1 MPGPSKK
8 KKRIAKRAV
17 EPKIQLPKIELP
29 RFELPRF
36 DWLAWARRILNHPAT
51 SYLTILLLQLKV
63 IWGMWWYREM
73 TMGDTEAYFIDAAGW
88 LRDGRTPF
96 VWSPLYTAFLAEFFR
111 FSNDA
116 YTILIMHRVLIVLT
130 LAVLVLALMRRLLP
144 PAIAWMAAAWWAVVP
159 IDFND
164 LYEVHMFAVIP
175 LVLAPLAVF
184 WWPGPWGRGIAIA
197 ILLTEGLLVRTEN
210 FASAVLLAVLALSY
224 EFWRNRTFPEERVA
238 SNRPIPAYGAPL
250 LCAVLLAS
258 YFFVHRVSY
267 DSWAFLEQKHGL
279 NVCESFAVGYQE
291 RNHDFDSSPMANCGQ
306 LMHRIFGA
314 SVIRGR
320 KLLPDTMST
329 MSMMTALRANPPAML
344 AHFWWNIRLLPSGL
358 QVVLFNYRS
367 GDANPDYVPT
377 HQSKLVLIPSAAV
390 CVVLVLGAYLFFA
403 GRKQWMETWRVE
415 NTPFRKS
422 VLESRIWAWI
432 TLGCVCLIVGSVMVT
447 VRPRPAYLFILGITI
462 RAVAGLC
469 AYLVVRR
476 WPQLKVPVAA
486 VAVLWAAAVFLRPS
500 VYETAPSPRPLLQ
513 EYRHLKPYPK
523 FFQEP
528 NSLLVSDQ
536 YGGQLASYIGK
547 CRCPWKRF
555 DELRQKVT
563 PERTLSQ
570 VFDQAGA
577 TLFVA
582 NEPILA
588 DPLAQQFLANAR
600 QLHWDI
606 VAERHVGPENWAI
619 LHRTLPIKP

>member
-1 MPGPSKK
+1 MPGQSKK
-8 KKRIAKRAV
+8 KKRLANKPAEPA
-17 EPKIQLPKIELP
+17 EPKI
-29 RFELPRF
+29 ELPRF
-36 DWLAWARRILNHPAT
+36 DWLAWARRILNHPAI
-51 SYLTILLLQLKV
+51 SYITILLLQLKV

-88 LRDGRTPF
+88 LRNGRTSF
-96 VWSPLYTAFLAEFFR
+96 VWSPLYSWFVAELLR
-111 FSNDA
+111 FSGDA
-116 YTILIMHRVLIVLT
+116 YTVLILHRVLIAMA

-144 PAIAWMAAAWWAVVP
+144 PWIAWMAAAWWVVLP

-175 LVLAPLAVF
+175 LVLAPLAVL
-184 WWPGPWGRGIAIA
+184 WWPGPWGRGSAIA
-197 ILLTEGLLVRTEN
+197 ILLAEGLLVRTET

-224 EFWRNRTFPEERVA
+224 EFWRNRRLPDKRA
-238 SNRPIPAYGAPL
+238 AWNRAIPAYSVPL

-267 DSWAFLEQKHGL
+267 DSWAFLEQKHDL

-291 RNHDFDSSPMANCGQ
+291 RRHDFDASPMANCGQ
-306 LMHRIFGA
+306 LMHRLFGA
-314 SVIRGR
+314 SVTRAR

-329 MSMMTALRANPPAML
+329 MPMMTALRANPPAML
-344 AHFWWNIRLLPSGL
+344 AHFKWNVVDLLPSGL
-358 QVVLFNYRS
+358 QVLLFNYRS

-377 HQSKLVLIPSAAV
+377 HQSKLVLIPSAVV
-390 CVVLVLGAYLFFA
+390 CALLALGAYLFFA

-415 NTPFRKS
+415 NTPFRES
-422 VLESRIWAWI
+422 LLETRIWAWI
-432 TLGCVCLIVGSVMVT
+432 TLACVCLIVGSVIVT

-469 AYLVVRR
+469 AYLVLRR
-476 WPQLKVPVAA
+476 WPQLRAPVAA
-486 VAVLWAAAVFLRPS
+486 VAVLWVAATFLRPT
-500 VYETAPSPRPLLQ
+500 VYESAPSQRPLLQ
-513 EYRHLKPYPK
+513 EYRHLKPYSK

-528 NSLLVSDQ
+528 NSLLVADQ
-536 YGGQLASYIGK
+536 YGGQLESYIGK
-547 CRCPWKRF
+547 CRCPWKQF
-555 DELRQKVT
+555 GELRQKVT

-570 VFDQAGA
+570 VFDQTGA
-577 TLFVA
+577 TLFMA
-582 NEPILA
+582 DESILA

-600 QLHWDI
+600 QLHWDV
-606 VAERHVGPENWAI
+606 VAERHVGPENWAV